1 MNDMIEELKKSIIEY
16 DVDSAKKISEEMV
29 KAGVDPIKAV
39 NEGIA
44 PAAKIVGDKF
54 EKGEYFLPEVLLA
67 SEAMKA
73 AVDILLAKSGSKAR
87 EEIESKR
94 LGKVV
99 IATVKGD
106 IHDIGKT
113 ILALLLEVNNFEVYD
128 MGRDVDSM
136 AIIQK
141 ANEVKADIIA
151 LSALMSTTRGAQK
164 EVIDLLEGMGNRK
177 NFIVMIGGGSVDE
190 EWFRKTRADG
200 WTENAAEAVE
210 LAKKLVAERR

>member
-16 DVDSAKKISEEMV
+16 DVDSAKRISEEMV

-151 LSALMSTTRGAQK
+151 LSA
-164 EVIDLLEGMGNRK
+164 
-177 NFIVMIGGGSVDE
+177 
-190 EWFRKTRADG
+190 
-200 WTENAAEAVE
+200 
-210 LAKKLVAERR
+210 

>member
-1 MNDMIEELKKSIIEY
+1 MIDQLQKSIIEY
-16 DVDSAKKISEEMV
+16 DVESAKKIAEKMV
-29 KAGVDPIKAV
+29 KAGIDPIKAV

-73 AVDILLAKSGSKAR
+73 AVDILLAKSEAR
-87 EEIESKR
+87 ARQEIESKR

-128 MGRDVDSM
+128 LGRDVDSM

-141 ANEVKADIIA
+141 ANEVNADIIA

-164 EVIDLLEGMGNRK
+164 EVIDLLEGMGKRDR
-177 NFIVMIGGGSVDE
+177 FIVMIGGGSVDD

-200 WTENAAEAVE
+200 WAENAAEAVE